1 MGFPEQS
8 SSECNDGLMLKM
20 ISILKN
26 EAVRYV
32 LVGGLSALVD
42 YLSFVFLLYGTGTSL
57 FLATSTSYVL
67 GFAFNFFGHALI
79 TFRVH
84 PTFQTAVKYA
94 TSAILNYG
102 LSLAIMFTG
111 ITIFYSPEFWKV
123 ICFGVIA
130 VNGFLI
136 GRLWIFRE
144 NKQD

>member
-1 MGFPEQS
+1 MACHEQS
-8 SSECNDGLMLKM
+8 SSECNDVSMLKM
-20 ISILKN
+20 ISISKN
-26 EAVRYV
+26 EAIRYV

-57 FLATSTSYVL
+57 FLATSMSYL
-67 GFAFNFFGHALI
+67 SGFAFNFFGHALI
-79 TFRVH
+79 TFRVR

-102 LSLAIMFTG
+102 LSLAIMFAG